1 MALEIEWSKRA
12 DKSFDRIIDFL
23 QAEWG
28 DQVVKAFVKKT
39 YDFLEILADF
49 PEIGSIHV
57 QEKGIRG
64 FTLIKQVI
72 VFYKIQDK
80 SIILIDFLIPD
91 RIQKRKNINLR
102 ALTYGSHN
110 CMVS

>member
-39 YDFLEILADF
+39 YDFLEILAEF
-49 PEIGSIHV
+49 PEIGSL
-57 QEKGIRG
+57 Q
-64 FTLIKQVI
+64 F
-72 VFYKIQDK
+72 
-80 SIILIDFLIPD
+80 
-91 RIQKRKNINLR
+91 
-102 ALTYGSHN
+102 
-110 CMVS
+110 

>member
-39 YDFLEILADF
+39 YDFLEILAEF
-49 PEIGSIHV
+49 PEIGSIQV
-57 QEKGIRG
+57 QERGIRG
-64 FTLIKQVI
+64 FTLIRQVI
-72 VFYKIQDK
+72 VFYKIHGK
-80 SIILIDFLIPD
+80 LIILIDFFDTRQNP
-91 RIQKRKNINLR
+91 KKKK
-102 ALTYGSHN
+102 Y
-110 CMVS
+110 

>member
-39 YDFLEILADF
+39 YDFLEILAEF
-49 PEIGSIHV
+49 PEIGSIQF
-57 QEKGIRG
+57 QERGIRG

-72 VFYKIQDK
+72 VFYKIQGK
-80 SIILIDFLIPD
+80 SIILIDFFDTRQNP
-91 RIQKRKNINLR
+91 KKKK
-102 ALTYGSHN
+102 Y
-110 CMVS
+110 

>member
-12 DKSFDRIIDFL
+12 DKSFDLIIDFL

-39 YDFLEILADF
+39 YDFLEILAEF
-49 PEIGSIHV
+49 PEIGSIQV
-57 QEKGIRG
+57 QERGIRG

-72 VFYKIQDK
+72 VFYKIQGK
-80 SIILIDFLIPD
+80 SIILIDFFDTRQNP
-91 RIQKRKNINLR
+91 KKKK
-102 ALTYGSHN
+102 Y
-110 CMVS
+110 